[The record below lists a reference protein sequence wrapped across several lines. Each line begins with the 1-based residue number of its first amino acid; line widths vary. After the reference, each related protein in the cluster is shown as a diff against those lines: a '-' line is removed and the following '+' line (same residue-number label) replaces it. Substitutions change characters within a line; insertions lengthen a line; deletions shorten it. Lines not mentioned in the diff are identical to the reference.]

1 MADDSKLKVPN
12 HIAIIMD
19 GNGRWAKK
27 QGLARINGH
36 EAGAESVRAAMR
48 GCREAGVKYLT
59 LYAFS
64 IENWVRP
71 KAEIKALMALLSH
84 FLKKNEHEFHE
95 NEVRLRVSGHL
106 HDLPERTQKEMNR
119 VMDATK
125 SYDKGHLILALSYG
139 GRTEIVDAMKS
150 IANQVKKNQIA
161 PEDINEELIS
171 NNLYLPDVP
180 DPDLMIR
187 TSGEQRLSNFLLW
200 ELSYT
205 EFYFE
210 QVNWPEFREQHLK
223 AALETY
229 SNRKR
234 RFGNIG

>member
-1 MADDSKLKVPN
+1 MADKKISVPE

-27 QGLARINGH
+27 QGLARIKGH

-48 GCREAGVKYLT
+48 ACREAGVKYLT

-71 KAEIKALMALLSH
+71 KAEVAALMLLLVS

-95 NEVRLRVSGHL
+95 NEVRLRVTGHL
-106 HDLPERTQKEMNR
+106 HDLPKRTQKELKR
-119 VMDATK
+119 VMEATK
-125 SYDKGHLILALSYG
+125 NYDKGHLILALSYG
-139 GRTEIVDAMKS
+139 GRTELVDAMKQL
-150 IANQVKKNQIA
+150 AVQVKQGQLE
-161 PEDINEELIS
+161 PENITEELIS
-171 NNLYLPDVP
+171 EHLYLPDVP

-200 ELSYT
+200 ELSYA

-210 QVNWPEFREQHLK
+210 PVNWPEFREQHLQ

-229 SNRKR
+229 KQRKR